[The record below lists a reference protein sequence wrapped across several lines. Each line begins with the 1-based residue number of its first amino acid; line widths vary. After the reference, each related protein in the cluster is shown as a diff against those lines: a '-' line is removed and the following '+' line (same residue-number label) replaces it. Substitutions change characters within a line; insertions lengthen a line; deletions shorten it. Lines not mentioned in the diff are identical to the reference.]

1 MNFVM
6 SNDCERVL
14 AIQEN
19 GQFYEFYESHCED
32 NTNFDHYPRTELVR
46 YGLLPNSK
54 TENLENLIKTQKQT
68 ITELE
73 KELNFTKTHI
83 DVLTAT
89 IKNLSN
95 DAVNVTNNTHLYG
108 KQSKQEQEALAIT
121 QMFNRLRCFGK

>member
-6 SNDCERVL
+6 SIDCERVL
-14 AIQEN
+14 AIHEN
-19 GQFYEFYESHCED
+19 GQFCEFFESYCED
-32 NTNFDHYPRTELVR
+32 DTNFDHYPRAELVR

-54 TENLENLIKTQKQT
+54 TEDLENLVKTQKQT
-68 ITELE
+68 ITKLE

-108 KQSKQEQEALAIT
+108 KQSKQEQNILAIT
-121 QMFNRLRCFGK
+121 QMYARLRCFGK